1 MTLARTLLWFHLLG
15 MSVWIGGTITVG
27 AIVPALRRSGA
38 SREQL
43 RAMARAFGRAS
54 WAALGVLVITGIW
67 QMILLEDGAI
77 SDVTFAVKLLLVGI
91 AGLGVVMIRSVRE
104 RRRDIGVMRAM
115 GLEERPVTGAFMF
128 EALFV
133 ATEGVMIGVL
143 VALVGTYGLV
153 LNGTGFMAGFEWQVP
168 WQEIGVI
175 ALITLVAAAL
185 TAALPARA
193 AGHTRPARA
202 LRVVD

>member
-91 AGLGVVMIRSVRE
+91 AGSLALLHQMTARTASPAMRGVVQGLILLSSLGVL
-104 RRRDIGVMRAM
+104 A
-115 GLEERPVTGAFMF
+115 A
-128 EALFV
+128 A
-133 ATEGVMIGVL
+133 
-143 VALVGTYGLV
+143 VAL
-153 LNGTGFMAGFEWQVP
+153 
-168 WQEIGVI
+168 
-175 ALITLVAAAL
+175 
-185 TAALPARA
+185 
-193 AGHTRPARA
+193 
-202 LRVVD
+202 